1 MATNNIRNKLFDNAV
16 DLADEDG
23 YIDEVDL
30 TVQPWNRTTV
40 ADGQWL
46 NDHAIKPLSSRD
58 LFLADCIDAANL
70 QIETISANLASIGVG
85 GAGSGSSGTNGIVA
99 GKLGRSNATFSD
111 NSDNMSEKSVARVP
125 GGLADTIQ
133 PAYSLQYF
141 GFGPQARGAEKL
153 TGSITQ
159 NKNAIIQANMNTGIA
174 SQIALTPSGMYYRG
188 IESLSPNNYEVLE
201 PKDFLQVMMSPVLT
215 ADKSGVITY
224 STDTNTFNIAAL
236 PDATTAVTGVTGNH
250 LTLTENKVCFASAF
264 ASDKLYFVCE
274 SGFKEY
280 TAPQPQL
287 KTDGGLTADDQGKLQ
302 LAMPRNGG
310 MFAFNYNS
318 NSNTITPTLFS
329 LPTYDTADDCSLT
342 ANTQGN
348 WVVNRGTYLTLDTTD
363 KNLTI
368 DVTALAAGMKSYL
381 DIPSFA
387 SSAAIQPTAAN
398 SNVYELKYM
407 SGHFKTA
414 NNEFQLNLK
423 NNGGIISDNGLC
435 LSLSGLS
442 AFSAD
447 EVSSF
452 TYNGY
457 IATKAG
463 TITPFITVK
472 NPANE
477 DPNQGRLG
485 VNVNFLL
492 HGFTVKDNSSLATVI
507 ANFDRRIAALEAA
520 NNVTD
525 NNQ

>member
-85 GAGSGSSGTNGIVA
+85 GDGSGSSGTNGIVA

-141 GFGPQARGAEKL
+141 GFGPKAYGANGL
-153 TGSITQ
+153 PMDSAITQ

-188 IESLSPNNYEVLE
+188 IEDLSPNNYVVRN
-201 PKDFLQVMMSPVLT
+201 PKAFLQVMMSPVLT
-215 ADKSGVITY
+215 TDLSGVITY

-236 PDATTAVTGVTGNH
+236 PDATTAVTGVSGSH
-250 LTLTENKVCFASAF
+250 LKLTENKVRFASAF

-287 KTDGGLTADDQGKLQ
+287 KTDGGLTADTQGKLQ
-302 LAMPRNGG
+302 LAMPQNDG
-310 MFAFNYNS
+310 MFAFNYNR
-318 NSNTITPTLFS
+318 NNGTITPTLFS

-342 ANTQGN
+342 ANSLGN

-368 DVTALAAGMKSYL
+368 DVTALARDMKSYL

-387 SSAAIQPTAAN
+387 STAAIQPTATN
-398 SNVYELKYM
+398 SNVYELKYTT
-407 SGHFKTA
+407 GHFQTVS
-414 NNEFQLNLK
+414 NVFQLKLK
-423 NNGGIISDNGLC
+423 NNGGIISDGGLC

-447 EVSSF
+447 EVNSF
-452 TYNGY
+452 ITNGY
-457 IATKAG
+457 IATQAG

-472 NPANE
+472 DPADA

-492 HGFTVKDNSSLATVI
+492 NGFAVKDGNSLATVI
-507 ANFDRRIAALEAA
+507 ADFEQRIAKLEDDIKALSR
-520 NNVTD
+520 
-525 NNQ
+525 

>member
-85 GAGSGSSGTNGIVA
+85 GDGSGSSGTNGIVA

-111 NSDNMSEKSVARVP
+111 NSNNMSEMSVARVP
-125 GGLADTIQ
+125 GGLADTVQ

-141 GFGPQARGAEKL
+141 GFGPQARGAENL

-188 IESLSPNNYEVLE
+188 IESLSPNNYEVLD
-201 PKDFLQVMMSPVLT
+201 PKGFLQVMMSPVLT
-215 ADKSGVITY
+215 TDTSGVIIY
-224 STDTNTFNIAAL
+224 STATNTFSITAL
-236 PDATTAVTGVTGNH
+236 PGATTAVTGVSGSH
-250 LTLTENKVCFASAF
+250 LKLTENKVRFASAF

-287 KTDGGLTADDQGKLQ
+287 KTDGGLTTDTQGKLQ
-302 LAMPRNGG
+302 LAIPTQDG
-310 MFAFNYNS
+310 MFAFNYNR
-318 NSNTITPTLFS
+318 NNGTITPTLFS
-329 LPTYDTADDCSLT
+329 LPTYDTDTDCSLT
-342 ANTQGN
+342 ANSLGN
-348 WVVNRGTYLTLDTTD
+348 WVVNRGKYLDLDSTN
-363 KNLTI
+363 KKLTI
-368 DVTALAAGMKSYL
+368 DVDTLATDMKSNL

-387 SSAAIQPTAAN
+387 SSAAIQPTATN
-398 SNVYELKYM
+398 SNVYELKYTT
-407 SGHFKTA
+407 GHFQTVG
-414 NNEFQLNLK
+414 NVFQLKLK

-442 AFSAD
+442 AFSPD
-447 EVSSF
+447 EVNSF
-452 TYNGY
+452 TANGY
-457 IATKAG
+457 IATQAG

-472 NPANE
+472 DQDESNPY
-477 DPNQGRLG
+477 QGRLG

-492 HGFTVKDNSSLATVI
+492 NGFAVKDDGSSLARVL
-507 ANFDRRIAALEAA
+507 ADFESRIAALEAA
-520 NNVTD
+520 NNG
-525 NNQ
+525 